1 MSWAFYGLCYVHS
14 LIQYSNA
21 PLEVAGVILSL
32 HRRWSLGN
40 SRTNSDP
47 TRSITLIQE
56 LGNSSFPCGVAVQKA
71 HETECTKGAP
81 WSYIWG
87 RLYSNWKRCMYPNV
101 RCSTSHNSQDMEA
114 TYMSIKRW
122 REKED
127 MIHTH
132 NGIWLLLLLSHVWLF
147 CDTVVCSPPD
157 SCPWD
162 FPRKEY
168 LSGLPFPPPGDLSNP
183 GIEPMSPTWAG
194 RFFPLSHQGSNN
206 AMFSSVQFSSVA
218 QSCLTPCDPMNRS
231 TQASLSITNS
241 WSLPK
246 LMSIE

>member
-87 RLYSNWKRCMYPNV
+87 RLYSNWKRYMYPNV
-101 RCSTSHNSQDMEA
+101 QCSTIYSSMFFWFWYSLEFCTAAFIYESVD
-114 TYMSIKRW
+114 TYLHPCYLFSADVFCLM
-122 REKED
+122 
-127 MIHTH
+127 M
-132 NGIWLLLLLSHVWLF
+132 LLLVGVFFVTGILL
-147 CDTVVCSPPD
+147 
-157 SCPWD
+157 
-162 FPRKEY
+162 Y
-168 LSGLPFPPPGDLSNP
+168 ISGFLL
-183 GIEPMSPTWAG
+183 W
-194 RFFPLSHQGSNN
+194 
-206 AMFSSVQFSSVA
+206 
-218 QSCLTPCDPMNRS
+218 
-231 TQASLSITNS
+231 
-241 WSLPK
+241 
-246 LMSIE
+246 